1 MRLRKEGTGVTE
13 KETLHRRFAAVTDTF
28 SPRWDEIGCD
38 LDLLRLGW
46 EMIHEHLGGVGGEGL
61 ARLGEGGGLLAFSIR
76 RALSLRGSC
85 RRLFCI
91 HFHYCFFVCVFSKP
105 REATCLLA
113 CTLLVSIVFIV

>member
-1 MRLRKEGTGVTE
+1 MCSKPFRREGIG
-13 KETLHRRFAAVTDTF
+13 RRGAQVAK
-28 SPRWDEIGCD
+28 
-38 LDLLRLGW
+38 
-46 EMIHEHLGGVGGEGL
+46 GGERNEGGGERRGE
-61 ARLGEGGGLLAFSIR
+61 RLGEGGGLLAFSIR

>member
-1 MRLRKEGTGVTE
+1 MCSKPFRREGIGRRGAQVAKGRQGMRREGKG
-13 KETLHRRFAAVTDTF
+13 K
-28 SPRWDEIGCD
+28 
-38 LDLLRLGW
+38 
-46 EMIHEHLGGVGGEGL
+46 GE
-61 ARLGEGGGLLAFSIR
+61 RLGEGGGLLAFSIR